1 MLEVIGNGPAPGEVI
16 VMAGPDRSAPWY
28 DDVQAHPATEVA
40 IGRHRFRPVARILKE
55 DEALTVLADYEQ
67 RHRWMAPAIRRIL
80 THLAGWDY
88 DSNDHAQRR
97 LLHQFPLMAFRPHT
111 TT

>member
-40 IGRHRFRPVARILKE
+40 IGRHRFRPVARIL
-55 DEALTVLADYEQ
+55 
-67 RHRWMAPAIRRIL
+67 